1 MTLDDIKSMWEK
13 DAQMDMD
20 NLHDESLKIP
30 QLHQKYYTVY
40 TTIKLLR
47 QKALDTYSKVR
58 LERYNYYSGKAPAE
72 VYVEEPFPYKVRDK
86 ESMSMHMDADDKVVK
101 AKIRIEVYNTMIEYL
116 EDILKMV
123 HARGYQIKNSVD
135 FLRFQAGM
143 GF

>member
-30 QLHQKYYTVY
+30 QLHQKYYTIY